1 MGEREEGRNGAVTEK
16 LMREK
21 IDRYEG
27 ERKKKDAE
35 ALIQTNANS
44 SAGISVILKAV
55 LVQLIFT

>member
-1 MGEREEGRNGAVTEK
+1 
-16 LMREK
+16 MREK